1 MITFKAIHMVLSKGV
16 MILSKIYVTIAL
28 TVSMDSVLS
37 KSMND
42 INYDRCVYDPKNIV
56 IVSMVIQH
64 FPLSERKIYNDE
76 ERVIN
81 SQEQMKSDVSNLVIC

>member
-1 MITFKAIHMVLSKGV
+1 MITFKAIYMVLSKGV

-42 INYDRCVYDPKNIV
+42 INYDSGVYDPKNIV
-56 IVSMVIQH
+56 IVSKH